1 MRSLKTRLIG
11 LWALSL
17 VSSLVLGFLLI
28 SVFRQSTEARLGR
41 TQAVLARACDIIR
54 DRYSF
59 YNAGGPLTAVSD
71 PALRRDLVTLLDIS
85 LSRQEGVAGGIWSAT
100 EGALAYADP
109 TGAIGPPSETTVAD
123 LNATALRE
131 DRTTSRKI
139 TLGDDTILLAAC
151 PLDGPLDGVTGWTQS
166 RIRAASGIAS
176 LQTGLIVLLVLLVLI
191 SVLLGRTLLVW
202 GRQIR
207 TIEATLGRDTDGGYE
222 SGLPPL
228 PRSGERELDRIVDA
242 LNLAGSRLAQA
253 RRTADA
259 MAGRAAQ
266 AERLAALGRVAAGVA
281 HEIRNPLAAARLQGE
296 NALAGDDRRRQ
307 AGIADM
313 LEQLDRLDALVSEL
327 LAMTQRVDP
336 APTPIALPAF
346 LAATAARHA
355 ETAAARGLTLA
366 TTSDAATATLD
377 PAIVSRILD
386 NLLSNAIRHAAAS
399 GTVTLA
405 AHATPGLLSIAV
417 SDDGAGVVA
426 EMADRLFE
434 PFVTSRPDGTGLGLA
449 IARELADAHGG
460 RLVLRDTAGLTTFA
474 LELPDHA

>member
-1 MRSLKTRLIG
+1 MVLG
-11 LWALSL
+11 LLL
-17 VSSLVLGFLLI
+17 VS
-28 SVFRQSTEARLGR
+28 VFQQSTEARLGR

-54 DRYSF
+54 DRYAF
-59 YNAGGPLTAVSD
+59 YNAGGPTTAEPD
-71 PALRRDLVTLLDIS
+71 PALRRDLVTLLDIA
-85 LSRQEGVAGGIWSAT
+85 LSRQDGVAGGIWSAT
-100 EGALAYADP
+100 SGALAYADP
-109 TGAIGPPSETTVAD
+109 TGITGPASDTILAD

-131 DRTTSRKI
+131 DRTVGRSISGTD
-139 TLGDDTILLAAC
+139 TLLLAAC
-151 PLDGPLDGVTGWTQS
+151 PLDGPIDGITGWTQS
-166 RIRAASGIAS
+166 RVRADSGLAS

-191 SVLLGRTLLVW
+191 SILLGRTLLVW

-207 TIEATLGRDTDGGYE
+207 TIEATLGRDTEAD
-222 SGLPPL
+222 LPPL

-336 APTPIALPAF
+336 APTPVALPAY
-346 LAATAARHA
+346 LAAVAARHA
-355 ETAAARGLTLA
+355 DTAAARRLAVA
-366 TTSDAATATLD
+366 TTSDADTATFD
-377 PAIVSRILD
+377 PAIVGRILD
-386 NLLSNAIRHAAAS
+386 NLLSNAIRHAAAQ

-405 AHATPGLLSIAV
+405 AYGTPGLLSIAV
-417 SDDGAGVVA
+417 SDDGAGIA
-426 EMADRLFE
+426 PDMAGRLFE
-434 PFVTSRPDGTGLGLA
+434 PFVTSRADGTGLGLA

-460 RLVLRDTAGLTTFA
+460 RLLLRDTAGPLEMPRGGLTTFA
-474 LELPDHA
+474 LELPQDTA

>member
-1 MRSLKTRLIG
+1 MRSLKARLIA

-17 VSSLVLGFLLI
+17 VSSLVLGLLLV
-28 SVFRQSTEARLGR
+28 SVFQRSTEARLGR
-41 TQAVLARACDIIR
+41 TQAVLARSCDLIR
-54 DRYSF
+54 DRYAF
-59 YNAGGPLTAVSD
+59 YNTGAPSLAIPD
-71 PALRRDLVTLLDIS
+71 PALKRDLVALLDIA
-85 LSRQEGVAGGIWSAT
+85 LSRQSGVAGGIWSAT
-100 EGALAYADP
+100 AGALAAADP
-109 TGAIGPPSETTVAD
+109 SGTASPLPETTVAD
-123 LNATALRE
+123 INARALRE
-131 DRTTSRKI
+131 DRTVARSITS
-139 TLGDDTILLAAC
+139 GDDTVLLAAC

-166 RIRAASGIAS
+166 RVRAETGLAS
-176 LQTGLIVLLVLLVLI
+176 LQSGLVALLVLLVLI
-191 SVLLGRTLLVW
+191 SILLGRTLLVW

-207 TIEATLGRDTDGGYE
+207 TIEFTLGRDAETD
-222 SGLPPL
+222 LPPL

-259 MAGRAAQ
+259 MAARAAQ
-266 AERLAALGRVAAGVA
+266 SERLAALGRVAAGVA

-336 APTPIALPAF
+336 APTSIALSAF

-355 ETAAARGLTLA
+355 DTAAARSLTLS
-366 TTSDAATATLD
+366 TTTDADTATLD
-377 PAIVSRILD
+377 PAITTRILD
-386 NLLSNAIRHAAAS
+386 NLLSNAIRHAAPA

-405 AHATPGLLSIAV
+405 AHITSRLLTISV
-417 SDDGAGVVA
+417 SDNGAGIPA
-426 EMADRLFE
+426 DMADRLFE

-460 RLVLRDTAGLTTFA
+460 RLILLGTATLTTFA
-474 LELPDHA
+474 LELPQDPA

>member
-17 VSSLVLGFLLI
+17 VSSMVLGLLLV
-28 SVFRQSTEARLGR
+28 SVFQQSTEARLGR

-54 DRYSF
+54 DRYAF
-59 YNAGGPLTAVSD
+59 YTAGGPTTAEPD
-71 PALRRDLVTLLDIS
+71 LAFRRDLVTVLDIA
-85 LSRQEGVAGGIWSAT
+85 LSRLEGVAGGIWSAT
-100 EGALAYADP
+100 GGALAYADP
-109 TGAIGPPSETTVAD
+109 TGITGPAAEAIIAD

-131 DRTTSRKI
+131 DRTVSRSI
-139 TLGDDTILLAAC
+139 TGTDTLLLAAC
-151 PLDGPLDGVTGWTQS
+151 PIEGPIDGITGWTQS
-166 RIRAASGIAS
+166 RVRADSGLAS

-191 SVLLGRTLLVW
+191 SILLGRTLLVW

-207 TIEATLGRDTDGGYE
+207 TIEATLGRDTEAD
-222 SGLPPL
+222 LPPL

-242 LNLAGSRLAQA
+242 LNLAGTRLAQA

-296 NALAGDDRRRQ
+296 NALAGDDRRRR

-336 APTPIALPAF
+336 APTPIAIPAY

-355 ETAAARGLTLA
+355 ATAAARSLIVA
-366 TTSDAATATLD
+366 TTSDADTATLD
-377 PAIVSRILD
+377 PAIVARILD
-386 NLLSNAIRHAAAS
+386 NLLSNAIRHAAAH

-405 AHATPGLLSIAV
+405 AHAAPGLLSIAV
-417 SDDGAGVVA
+417 SDDGAGIA
-426 EMADRLFE
+426 PDIADRLFE
-434 PFVTSRPDGTGLGLA
+434 PFITSRADGTGLGLA

-460 RLVLRDTAGLTTFA
+460 RLVLRDAPGLTTFA
-474 LELPDHA
+474 LELPQDPA